1 MTPNEVI
8 TIIGSLIGAI
18 TGIGALVRG
27 IILQTEE
34 KKQKEQEE
42 REREK
47 RNDIQ
52 RRQLEEEITIKV
64 LARAQNQIDELQRQ
78 LDIALKDHS
87 ATKLENQKRT
97 DELQKKLDLAIAEI
111 GTLRAQVE
119 QLKALNAQWDTD
131 WEKAMSVIRQL
142 QNYIVVL
149 IAQIKDLHGI
159 PSPMPDIPEMTE
171 ITQLQLKKNSSWD
184 FGEARI
190 A

>member
-1 MTPNEVI
+1 MTVNEIVAV
-8 TIIGSLIGAI
+8 IGSLIGAV

-27 IILQTEE
+27 FLLQAEA
-34 KKQKEQEE
+34 KKQKEEE
-42 REREK
+42 DREREK

-78 LDIALKDHS
+78 LDIALKDHA
-87 ATKLENQKRT
+87 ATKQENQKRT
-97 DELQKKLDLAIAEI
+97 DELQKKFDLAIAEI
-111 GTLRAQVE
+111 GNLRAQVSE
-119 QLKALNAQWDTD
+119 LKGLNAQWGTD

-159 PSPMPDIPEMTE
+159 PAPMPEIPEMTE
-171 ITQLQLKKNSSWD
+171 ITRLQLKKNSSWD
-184 FGEARI
+184 LGEART